1 MSARVFS
8 AVLLV
13 LVVVAGGCQR
23 PTQPASFSSSALQ
36 VDALKTCMD
45 SRQTGQVAA
54 GDDIPAVWWAE
65 RIKALR
71 PIKVYSHRS
80 NIVVV
85 QKLTGAREE
94 GLYINIPISSYVP
107 EAHVDGFEFV
117 PDAASAKAYGYTDG
131 HAVWHYTRNR
141 VP

>member
-1 MSARVFS
+1 MSAKGFA

-13 LVVVAGGCQR
+13 LAVVAGGCQR
-23 PTQPASFSSSALQ
+23 PTQPVSFYSSALQ
-36 VDALKTCMD
+36 VDALKTCLAV
-45 SRQTGQVAA
+45 GKN
-54 GDDIPAVWWAE
+54 GDVRFKEDIPSVYWAE

-71 PIKVYSHRS
+71 PLNVYSHRS

-94 GLYINIPISSYVP
+94 GLYINLPISSYVP

-131 HAVWHYTRNR
+131 HDVWHYTRNSA
-141 VP
+141 P